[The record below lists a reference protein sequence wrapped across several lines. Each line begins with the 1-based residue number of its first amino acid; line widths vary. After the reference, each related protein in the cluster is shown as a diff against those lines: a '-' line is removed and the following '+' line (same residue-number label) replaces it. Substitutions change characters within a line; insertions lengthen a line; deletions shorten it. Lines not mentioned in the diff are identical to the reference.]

1 MPITKLRTLSRGIVE
16 MAKSGDIE
24 AAALEMGSPPSADIM
39 EGGED
44 YMVKTWSTGS
54 AVFGID
60 QKGRKYVAKDG
71 VWRRFRSR
79 QPIVVP
85 TKKLDIKKF
94 LKAAKLYKSAHA
106 EISKAFTAGEI
117 PDPKKLPWIDD
128 EEDFDGPREQRLR
141 PITAY
146 IPVEREND

>member
-1 MPITKLRTLSRGIVE
+1 MPIAKLRSISRG
-16 MAKSGDIE
+16 ME
-24 AAALEMGSPPSADIM
+24 ALVRAGTGAELEVGSPPSAEVL

-44 YMVKTWSTGS
+44 YMVKTWFTGS
-54 AVFGID
+54 TVFGID

-71 VWRRFRSR
+71 IWKKFRTR
-79 QPIVVP
+79 KPIVIP
-85 TKKLDIKKF
+85 TKKLDVKKF
-94 LKAAKLYKSAHA
+94 LKAANLYKSAHA

-117 PDPKKLPWIDD
+117 PNSKKLPWIDD
-128 EEDFDGPREQRLR
+128 EDDPEDPSEQKLM